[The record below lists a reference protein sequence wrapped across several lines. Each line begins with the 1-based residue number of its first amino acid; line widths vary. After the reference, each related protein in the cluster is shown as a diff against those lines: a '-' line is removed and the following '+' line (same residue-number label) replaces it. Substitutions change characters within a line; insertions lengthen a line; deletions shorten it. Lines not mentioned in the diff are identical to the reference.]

1 MAGKPSFL
9 DLLPPISMREGGPGG
24 ADDICYRERLRAVL
38 ATDDM
43 IDGLVKALTSLDL
56 LESTYMFYTADN
68 GYHQGEHRLTPGK
81 CGTFSLFLPLSPRT
95 FAEEACCVQS
105 RLSRMC
111 TSPTGSAAP
120 ASSQARSPTSR
131 AFPSPGT
138 AFLLRT
144 CVFCCFSSHPR

>member
-81 CGTFSLFLPLSPRT
+81 CGTFSLFLSFSLSPPDLSLRMP
-95 FAEEACCVQS
+95 AAC
-105 RLSRMC
+105 
-111 TSPTGSAAP
+111 
-120 ASSQARSPTSR
+120 R
-131 AFPSPGT
+131 A
-138 AFLLRT
+138 
-144 CVFCCFSSHPR
+144 V